1 MAQLVLKDVRNPVK
15 RDRAERILAIM
26 NAAESL
32 AAGQQAAVYAAAGAV
47 DPTDDVV
54 VFDATAVGMAMTLAD
69 GTIPGETMYLYVRS
83 KTNSDTVVIT
93 PTTLVGGTTLTFGDV
108 AVRATLVWAAAGW
121 TLRNGD
127 AVLA

>member
-1 MAQLVLKDVRNPVK
+1 MAQLTLKEVRNPVK
-15 RDRAERILAIM
+15 RVRAQKILDAL
-26 NAAESL
+26 NAGDNL
-32 AAGQQAAVYAAAGAV
+32 AAGQQAAVYAAAGAI
-47 DPTDDVV
+47 DPTDDVA

-69 GTIPGETMYLYVRS
+69 GTIPGETMYLSMRT

-93 PTTLVGGTTLTFGDV
+93 PATLVGGTTLTFGDV
-108 AVRATLVWAAAGW
+108 GVRATLVWAAAGW